1 MKKALIVVDYSKD
14 FVATDGALTAGE
26 PAQVLDTYIA
36 DSIKSFIE
44 SGDYVAIAN
53 DLHTLDDPYHP
64 ETKLFPPHNLEG
76 TEGREIYGKTGE
88 AFKYYENHDNL
99 FFTDKRRYS
108 AFAGTE
114 VDLRLRERGINE
126 VWIVGVVTDICILHT
141 AMSAYNLGYKIIIP
155 EAGVASFNQ
164 AGHEWALDHF
174 ENSLGATV
182 IRNK

>member
-1 MKKALIVVDYSKD
+1 MKRALIVVDYSKD

-26 PAQVLDTYIA
+26 PAQALDTYIA

-64 ETKLFPPHNLEG
+64 ETKLFPPHNLEN
-76 TEGREIYGKTGE
+76 TDGREIYGKTGE
-88 AFKYYENHDNL
+88 AFKFYENHDNL
-99 FFTDKRRYS
+99 YFTDKRRYS

-141 AMSAYNLGYKIIIP
+141 AMSAYNLGYKIVIP

-164 AGHEWALDHF
+164 TGHEWALDHF